1 MSTVSSTASTAN
13 TASAASTSTA
23 STSSYT
29 SSTASTSANSS
40 TVDWNGLIEAMVQAK
55 LAKAD
60 TIDTQITTNQTKISS
75 YQSLQ
80 GLLQDLATKSNALS
94 NPAGVSNASTNVFA
108 NRAAYLT
115 ANGDVTASSV
125 ASVDVDS
132 GTDEGTYDLVV
143 EQIAKAQKVAS
154 STIASS
160 STALGYSGVFS
171 IGTSAGTSADISVT
185 SGMTLGDVVEAINNQ
200 TTTTGVR
207 ATTLQVSDGEY
218 ELLLTTTDTGQT
230 ITTSSVSGD
239 DVLNQLGVTDS
250 SGAFTNEIQASQ
262 QAKIKLDGVEM
273 TRDSND
279 ISDVLDGVTFHLYSP
294 TPTGT
299 SVSVQVAPNLTN
311 IETAINNFV
320 TSYNALRDFV
330 IAQNKTASDGTA
342 DSSTVL
348 FGDSALRSVS
358 QQLESDLNTMV
369 SNNSLASFGITFD
382 SDNKLEVD
390 ATTLE
395 SALNNNLSD
404 IQSLFEFQT
413 TTSASDIRVLARGT
427 DAPTSFTLDV
437 TLDGSGAIASASVG
451 GDSSL
456 FTISG
461 TRIIGKAGTA
471 FDGFSFSFAGSASES
486 IDFTLSYGLAQKIY
500 ADSDAVGNATSG
512 TLKTV
517 IDNIEQQDTDLT
529 SRSATIKSQAD
540 TYRTQLTDRYAKIQQ
555 QILQANSTIT
565 YLKQLNNTNSS
576 N

>member
-1 MSTVSSTASTAN
+1 MSTVSSTT
-13 TASAASTSTA
+13 STSTTSA
-23 STSSYT
+23 SSYT
-29 SSTASTSANSS
+29 SSTSSTSANSS

-60 TIDTQITTNQTKISS
+60 TIDTQITANQTKISS

-80 GLLQDLATKSNALS
+80 SLLQDLTTKANALS
-94 NPAGVSNASTNVFA
+94 NPAGTSSASTNVFA
-108 NRAAYLT
+108 NRAGYLT

-154 STIASS
+154 STIASDS
-160 STALGYSGVFS
+160 SALGYSGTFS
-171 IGTSAGTSADISVT
+171 IGTSGGTSADISIT
-185 SGMTLGDVVEAINNQ
+185 SGMTLADVVEAVNNQ
-200 TTTTGVR
+200 TSTTGVW
-207 ATTLQVSDGEY
+207 ATSLQVADGQY
-218 ELLLTTTDTGQT
+218 ELLLTTTGTGQT

-250 SGAFTNEIQASQ
+250 TGAFANEIQAAQ
-262 QAKIKLDGVEM
+262 QAKIKLDGVEI

-279 ISDVLDGVTFHLYSP
+279 ISDVLSGVTFHLYAT
-294 TPTGT
+294 TPTDT
-299 SVSVQVAPNLTN
+299 SVSVQIAPNLTN

-342 DSSTVL
+342 DSSAVL
-348 FGDSALRSVS
+348 FGDSTLRSAS
-358 QQLESDLNTMV
+358 QQIESDLNTMV
-369 SNNSLASFGITFD
+369 SNYSLANLGITFD

-390 ATTLE
+390 TTTLE

-404 IQSLFEFQT
+404 VQSLFEFQT
-413 TTSASDIRVLARGT
+413 TTSASDIRILARGSN
-427 DAPTSFTLDV
+427 APTSFTLDV
-437 TLDGSGAIASASVG
+437 TVDGSGAITSASVG

-461 TRIIGKAGTA
+461 TRIIGESGTA
-471 FDGFSFSFAGSASES
+471 FDGFSFSFAGKASES

-500 ADSDAVGNATSG
+500 ADSNAVGNASSG
-512 TLKTV
+512 TLTSV
-517 IDNIEQQDTDLT
+517 ISDIEQQDTDLT
-529 SRSATIKSQAD
+529 SRSTTIKSQAD
-540 TYRTQLTDRYAKIQQ
+540 TYRTQLTERYAKIQQ
-555 QILQANSTIT
+555 QILEANSTIS
-565 YLKQLNNTNSS
+565 YLKELSNTKSS
-576 N
+576 S

>member
-1 MSTVSSTASTAN
+1 MSTVSSTT
-13 TASAASTSTA
+13 STSTTSA
-23 STSSYT
+23 SSYT
-29 SSTASTSANSS
+29 SSTSSTSANSS

-60 TIDTQITTNQTKISS
+60 TIDTQITTNQTKIST

-80 GLLQDLATKSNALS
+80 TLLQDLTTKANALS
-94 NPAGVSNASTNVFA
+94 NPAGVSSASTNVFA
-108 NRAAYLT
+108 NRAGYLT

-125 ASVDVDS
+125 ASVDVAS

-154 STIASS
+154 SAIASNS
-160 STALGYSGVFS
+160 SALGYSGVFS
-171 IGTSAGTSADISVT
+171 IGTSDGTSADISIT
-185 SGMTLGDVVEAINNQ
+185 SSMTLADVVEAINNQ
-200 TTTTGVR
+200 TSTTGVR
-207 ATTLQVSDGEY
+207 ATSLQVSDGEY
-218 ELLLTTTDTGQT
+218 ELLLTTTGTGQT

-250 SGAFTNEIQASQ
+250 TGAFTNEIQAAA
-262 QAKIKLDGVEM
+262 QAKIKLDGVEI

-279 ISDVLDGVTFHLYSP
+279 ISDVLDGVTFHLYST

-342 DSSTVL
+342 DSSAVL
-348 FGDSALRSVS
+348 FGDSTLRSVS

-382 SDNKLEVD
+382 TNNKLEVD
-390 ATTLE
+390 TTTLE
-395 SALNNNLSD
+395 SALNNNLSG
-404 IQSLFEFQT
+404 IQSLFEFQST
-413 TTSASDIRVLARGT
+413 SSASDIRILARGSN
-427 DAPTSFTLDV
+427 APTSFTLDV
-437 TLDGSGAIASASVG
+437 SVDGSGAVTSASVG

-461 TRIIGKAGTA
+461 TRIIGKSGTA

-486 IDFTLSYGLAQKIY
+486 IDFTLSYGLAQKIN

-512 TLKTV
+512 TLTSL

-529 SRSATIKSQAD
+529 SRSTTIKSQAE
-540 TYRTQLTDRYAKIQQ
+540 TYRTQLTARYAQIQQ
-555 QILQANSTIT
+555 QILSANSTIT
-565 YLKQLNNTNSS
+565 YLKQLSNTKSS
-576 N
+576 S